1 MKHTLLSVFLAWSI
15 SGYAQRV
22 ELSRP
27 ASEMHDRYD
36 AALPEGV
43 LFYEGFEN
51 ASFPNLP
58 AGWSTFGLASE
69 AFKTG
74 TAGNAPGQSNA
85 NGFWKV
91 PLHGIFAV
99 TNDDVCNCDKSQDR
113 LRSRSFNLVGLE
125 NIHLQFSAYQDGSAG
140 QVATVEVRSG
150 TLPWTSIYT
159 ISAATAWK
167 VHRVAI
173 PNQFLSE
180 GFAFRFRYNDN
191 GLYASGLALDDIY
204 LYEDNLARFSLETFF
219 TIDGDLLGSGQL
231 YHSIPLRQARAAQ
244 LLFGAEISND
254 TEFRKNARLAV
265 SVQGPVAFADTTSS
279 WHIKP
284 SESRIIGSDEN
295 VQFSPH
301 RSGNYQLNAT
311 LLTDSGDANLLDNSY
326 ALNFNV
332 ADSTYQRTPIPLS
345 NSAGIWLEGQGDRYG
360 SVFHL
365 FRGDSLKAVYIR
377 IHPSTQAGAR
387 FRVKVFSYDTL
398 TSSSFS
404 SPPVS
409 VTTSDIGTS
418 IRIPMNVR
426 LSRGKQL
433 LAIEK
438 EAGAERLVIGA
449 NPNVLAMDGNALV
462 RKAGQAWKS
471 FSYFPLTSLVFPSID
486 STCSGYITHAI
497 TDESC
502 VGMDDGEIAT
512 EVFDANIPFTFNWS
526 NGAGNVSSIDE
537 LAPGFYDLFV
547 IDAQNCIY
555 EKNFE
560 VHAADTIVFDPILVP
575 DSCARIT
582 GEVDL
587 NIAGGDRPFSI
598 TWNGTPG
605 SEHESSLAKGVYNIQ
620 LSDENGC
627 LSTTSIDLDGTEE
640 IGVIF
645 LVTDAACLDSNGSIG
660 VTPFGTPPFSYL
672 WSNGDSTQTI
682 DSLYSGIYSI
692 TLTDSLGCTTQAK
705 AAVNDANAPVTSVQS
720 IDHILCYGSAD
731 GSIELVTG
739 AGTPPYQ
746 YLWSNGDTTEDVAQ
760 LSHGEYLLTV
770 TDTSGCKS
778 FRIAEI
784 QNQAKPLLVDLNARG
799 NYCYGDSAGI
809 LEPIIN
815 GGAAPYSMLWSNGST
830 AMELSSLSSGSYSF
844 TVTDA
849 NACAVEDS
857 IQVNEGTFF
866 AIQIDSVFRDTNENF
881 IDENSVF
888 IQALGGVPPIQ
899 FLWNDSIPTKDLN
912 NVPLGLYALVATD
925 QLGCSV
931 QLEYLLE
938 NGPSGQ
944 HDRPAESSILVYPNP
959 LGIDRIL
966 HYEIPAPATRMRVR
980 SPRGE
985 LVYERSLPSTSKGS
999 VQLGTLPTGIYFIEF
1014 SGSNVLFTQRICVLR

>member
-1 MKHTLLSVFLAWSI
+1 MKHSLLSFFLAWSI

-27 ASEMHDRYD
+27 AQEMHDRFD
-36 AALPEGV
+36 EALPEGV

-74 TAGNAPGQSNA
+74 TSGNAPGQSNA

-91 PLHGIFAV
+91 PLHGIFAL

-125 NIHLQFSAYQDGSAG
+125 DIHLQFSAYQDGSAG

-159 ISAATAWK
+159 ISAATTWK
-167 VHRVAI
+167 VHQVTI

-219 TIDGDLLGSGQL
+219 TIDGILLGSGQL

-244 LLFGAEISND
+244 LLFGAQISND
-254 TEFRKNARLAV
+254 TDFRKNARLAV
-265 SVQGPVAFADTTSS
+265 SVEGPVEFADTTHS

-284 SESRIIGSDEN
+284 NESRIIGTDEN

-301 RSGNYQLNAT
+301 LSGNYQLNAT
-311 LLTDSGDANLLDNSY
+311 LLTDSGDADLLDNSY

-332 ADSTYQRTPIPLS
+332 VDSIYQRIPIPQA
-345 NSAGIWLEGQGDRYG
+345 NSAGIWLENTGDRYG
-360 SVFHL
+360 SVFQL
-365 FRGDSLKAVYIR
+365 FKGDSLMAVYIR

-387 FRVKVFSYDTL
+387 FRVKVFNYDTL

-409 VTTSDIGTS
+409 VATSDIGTS
-418 IRIPMNVR
+418 MRIPMNVH

-438 EAGAERLVIGA
+438 EAGVERLVIGA
-449 NPNVLAMDGNALV
+449 DPTIQAADGNALV

-471 FSYFPLTSLVFPSID
+471 FSYFPLTSLVFPPID

-502 VGMDDGEIAT
+502 VGIEDGEIST

-526 NGAGNVSSIDE
+526 NGAGNVSSIDA

-560 VHAADTIVFDPILVP
+560 VRAADTIMFDPILVP
-575 DSCARIT
+575 DSCARLT
-582 GEVDL
+582 GAVDL
-587 NIAGGDRPFSI
+587 NISGGDRPFSI
-598 TWNGTPG
+598 TWNGIPG

-627 LSTTSIDLDGTEE
+627 LSATSIDLDGSDE

-645 LVTDAACLDSNGSIG
+645 LVTDANCLDANGSIG
-660 VTPFGTPPFSYL
+660 VTPFGTPPFSYI
-672 WSNGDSTQTI
+672 WSNGDSTQAM

-705 AAVNDANAPVTSVQS
+705 AAVNDANAPTTSVQS
-720 IDHILCYGSAD
+720 ISHILCYGSDD
-731 GSIELVTG
+731 GSIDLVTG
-739 AGTPPYQ
+739 GGNPPYQ
-746 YLWSNGDTTEDVAQ
+746 YEWSNGDSTDNLSQ
-760 LSHGEYLLTV
+760 LSPGEYLLTV

-778 FRIAEI
+778 FRIVEI
-784 QNQAKPLLVDLNARG
+784 QNQAIPLLVDFNARG

-809 LEPIIN
+809 VETIIN
-815 GGAAPYSMLWSNGST
+815 GGATPYSMLWSNGST
-830 AMELSSLSSGSYSF
+830 SMQLTSVRSGTHSF
-844 TVTDA
+844 TLTDA
-849 NACAVEDS
+849 NSCIVEDS
-857 IQVNEGTFF
+857 IHVSEGTFF
-866 AIQIDSVFRDTNENF
+866 AIQVDSVFRDTNQNF
-881 IDENSVF
+881 VDENSVF
-888 IQALGGVPPIQ
+888 IHALGGVPPIE
-899 FLWNDSIPTKDLN
+899 FLWNDSILTKDLN
-912 NVPLGLYALVATD
+912 NVPLGQYTLVATD

-938 NGPSGQ
+938 NGPIGE
-944 HDRPAESSILVYPNP
+944 HDRPDESAILVYPNP

-966 HYEIPAPATRMRVR
+966 NYEIPSPATHICVR

-985 LVYERSLPSTSKGS
+985 VVYERSLPHALKGS
-999 VQLGTLPTGIYFIEF
+999 VQFGPIPSGIYFIEL
-1014 SGSNVLFTQRICVLR
+1014 SGSNALFTQRICVLR